1 MFEARRERK
10 KFFIA
15 LENKDVFVDA
25 AAEIT
30 DFSVNAQCRMPSA
43 PPLFL
48 SGERDDRNNFSWTGD
63 PGHKYSNHIPAL
75 GRKIEEA
82 FRLSIQAV

>member
-10 KFFIA
+10 KFSIM
-15 LENKDVFVDA
+15 LENREVFVDT

-30 DFSVNAQCRMPSA
+30 DFSVNAQCRMPSEH
-43 PPLFL
+43 PLFL
-48 SGERDDRNNFSWTGD
+48 SGERNDRNNFSWTGD
-63 PGHKYSNHIPAL
+63 PGHKYSNHIPAI